1 MIAGET
7 NRITQVTRRDIVDL
21 LLLRS
26 EPFHGR
32 LGLVDFLR
40 RVWNLSSLPSAD
52 SRFENAEGDIW
63 QHMVSFRDWDY
74 SYLLYDY
81 LDILR
86 SPDELFGKF
95 LETCLH
101 PLVVPDPYQAVPLCQ
116 DINARLRADG
126 FELKPGPPISGRPV
140 FKLQTVES
148 QSPTEGEG
156 GSHYEV
162 VLSFA
167 GEEREYVEEVAQ
179 ILAASGVLV
188 FYDKFERATLWGKDL
203 SEHLHTVYAGS
214 ARYCVMFI
222 SKAYAEKIW
231 PTHERRSAFEKAI
244 MERQEHILP
253 ARFDDTEIPGLR
265 KSICYVDLRGETP
278 GSLARLILEKLGR
291 K

>member
-1 MIAGET
+1 MAGSGWWIFSEGSGISLLCRPPIPALRT
-7 NRITQVTRRDIVDL
+7 PRATSGSTWSASGIGTTLTSCTDRKSTRLCDL
-21 LLLRS
+21 
-26 EPFHGR
+26 
-32 LGLVDFLR
+32 DFLR

-188 FYDKFERATLWGKDL
+188 FYDKFERATLWSKDL

-214 ARYCVMFI
+214 ARYCVM
-222 SKAYAEKIW
+222 
-231 PTHERRSAFEKAI
+231 
-244 MERQEHILP
+244 
-253 ARFDDTEIPGLR
+253 
-265 KSICYVDLRGETP
+265 
-278 GSLARLILEKLGR
+278 
-291 K
+291 

>member
-203 SEHLHTVYAGS
+203 STCIQFTPEVPDTASCSFPKHML
-214 ARYCVMFI
+214 
-222 SKAYAEKIW
+222 
-231 PTHERRSAFEKAI
+231 RRSGQ
-244 MERQEHILP
+244 RTNVG
-253 ARFDDTEIPGLR
+253 ARSR
-265 KSICYVDLRGETP
+265 KQSWNVKSTFYRHDSTTQR
-278 GSLARLILEKLGR
+278 SLA
-291 K
+291 